1 MVQIVGCCHPKARN
15 NAYVGPQL
23 TQKRMR
29 SEWMHLR
36 GLPLLDNHDKRK
48 QVGRI
53 LEAWV
58 DGEDQLWIRAEVD
71 ESTAMGAETARRI
84 RSGEYRGLSLGM
96 RHGVDDTLQTQ
107 SSSSN
112 SASSSASSREP
123 GWEGVREV
131 FWSNIEEV
139 SVCER
144 GKWPNTVLHSHFSE
158 DPDLAP
164 SASKENNN
172 NNNANDSGITLFLSL
187 PAAAAASENNKKS
200 SGQSDNPTQPKPACI
215 TTDTSSKPLTPF
227 ADSFQK
233 FYHQHQQQR
242 KVKMSE
248 QSVPMSTES
257 SSTPTTA
264 ATLPVPDA
272 TTTPNSK
279 GHPSPLPRETDGRFS
294 AYLSTRGAS
303 FLCVCV
309 CVCIILTFVFFFSVC
324 LCV

>member
-23 TQKRMR
+23 TQKRMQ

-48 QVGRI
+48 KVGHI

-58 DGEDQLWIRAEVD
+58 DGEEQLWIRAEVD
-71 ESTAMGAETARRI
+71 ETTAMGAETARRI

-96 RHGVDDTLQTQ
+96 RHGVDETRRTQ

-112 SASSSASSREP
+112 SSAEKIES

-164 SASKENNN
+164 ACQETDSTKAD
-172 NNNANDSGITLFLSL
+172 DSGITLFLSL
-187 PAAAAASENNKKS
+187 STSATTSENNNKKS
-200 SGQSDNPTQPKPACI
+200 SSQSDNPTQAKPACI
-215 TTDTSSKPLTPF
+215 NTKITEPPLTPF
-227 ADSFQK
+227 VDSFQK
-233 FYHQHQQQR
+233 FYQNHHHHQHHQR
-242 KVKMSE
+242 KLKMSE
-248 QSVPMSTES
+248 QSVPIPNES
-257 SSTPTTA
+257 SSTPPTTA
-264 ATLPVPDA
+264 AIPPVPAAA
-272 TTTPNSK
+272 TNTDNSK
-279 GHPSPLPRETDGRFS
+279 GRPSPLPRETDGRFS

-303 FLCVCV
+303 FLCV
-309 CVCIILTFVFFFSVC
+309 